1 MAEELKGSASHEK
14 SLSSSKISHFQMHLE
29 KYFPEKRQSGS
40 QRHLQRIQASLQRIR
55 GLGMPSEQTFAKNS
69 LEQTFE
75 M

>member
-1 MAEELKGSASHEK
+1 
-14 SLSSSKISHFQMHLE
+14 MHLE